1 MVSSDRY
8 IRTLDNLDRTSR
20 GKAYESKSTR
30 LGQGRTQVPGRGRSE
45 VPGRGRSEVPSR
57 GRVTPLT
64 GAPYSRGGSLEDLRG
79 VSRSVKTRTLAKAG
93 PSRHNRALSSP
104 EIKKASEGLA
114 KGHLKFSS
122 EDKNSPG
129 LRWPARPKEPEANP
143 KAQSTPITGRKGED
157 SKVSPE
163 LESTGGAGVR
173 GVLVSAEKS
182 AARSDSLWWEGED
195 FAKSFPLQATESDRD
210 ISEEL
215 NQLER
220 RHDRSRV
227 APAYCPPAPAGTPP
241 VKRSDIAEFL
251 STAAKEEFERLRGD
265 PFSVVTKGDKSRNLS
280 PEESRELSHL
290 EIRTPPVLRDP
301 CVEQSTR
308 AGRTSKDQ
316 EDPKGRL
323 TETPTEERPAAQLA
337 RERIQEYLELYSED
351 SDDTQGD
358 PDYKGITNHRSYQ
371 GRRRGSLPRWSSIK
385 KGVSKLLTQKRRSR
399 SFSDLSRKLSVRV
412 KQELEEGQKPVEKPG
427 NSESADPRDSQKRP
441 PTTRRLELQQ
451 KREDLVKKRYL
462 AEYNSDLKFDWP
474 IFDDLCTVVNMS
486 ALGPLSQDQVPIFE
500 MCENDEVAGENKK
513 GARLRKRRAGCRK
526 QVYEYIESL
535 SKSMAFQRAP
545 DIYADI
551 EALRSLIKRFLDSHE
566 ALIDEVGMEWF
577 V

>member
-1 MVSSDRY
+1 M
-8 IRTLDNLDRTSR
+8 
-20 GKAYESKSTR
+20 
-30 LGQGRTQVPGRGRSE
+30 
-45 VPGRGRSEVPSR
+45 
-57 GRVTPLT
+57 
-64 GAPYSRGGSLEDLRG
+64 
-79 VSRSVKTRTLAKAG
+79 
-93 PSRHNRALSSP
+93 
-104 EIKKASEGLA
+104 
-114 KGHLKFSS
+114 
-122 EDKNSPG
+122 
-129 LRWPARPKEPEANP
+129 
-143 KAQSTPITGRKGED
+143 
-157 SKVSPE
+157 
-163 LESTGGAGVR
+163 
-173 GVLVSAEKS
+173 
-182 AARSDSLWWEGED
+182 
-195 FAKSFPLQATESDRD
+195 
-210 ISEEL
+210 
-215 NQLER
+215 
-220 RHDRSRV
+220 
-227 APAYCPPAPAGTPP
+227 
-241 VKRSDIAEFL
+241 
-251 STAAKEEFERLRGD
+251 
-265 PFSVVTKGDKSRNLS
+265 
-280 PEESRELSHL
+280 

-441 PTTRRLELQQ
+441 PTTLRLKQEIEEGQKPVEKPGNSESADPRDSQKRPPTTLRLKLQQ
-451 KREDLVKKRYL
+451 EREDLVKKRYL

-474 IFDDLCTVVNMS
+474 IFDDLCTVVNMA